1 MVNKECKKYLIALQ
15 KNLHSDLDIFFESIP
30 NEILNQKEFIEYSI
44 QLTGKAYKYAS
55 IEIKGNK
62 ETLLKALK
70 NDEWGTLNECIP
82 DTLINDQDVLKLV
95 IQNLGSLK
103 YVFEKLDL
111 SQESSQ
117 FYVLE
122 SLKKDVNRFN
132 DIPDLLKN
140 DRSFFIRAVQSNGEA
155 MHYANDSFKD
165 DEEIVSEAVKTDGNA
180 LFYATDRVQKNK
192 SIAMTAVKSAA
203 TDKNGSYQI
212 FNNIQYLRSD
222 KDLIKEAIKNGTGPQ
237 GAKGVFEF
245 IIDEYKDNIDFGIE
259 LLNLNPNLIK
269 DDKFINAYITHT
281 TFITFLLN
289 NLTNNSDGTYSTIPQ
304 TIVSKNSSNI
314 DVILLTLEVI
324 KNQNRNY
331 FQKTFQF
338 IDQKIKNDLE
348 FFKRAAA
355 INGFFLEFGGLN
367 VKNDYEIAL
376 EAVKEN
382 GIAIYFASEELQ
394 KNETLIY
401 AAINNGAGTKIL
413 SKELSTKDN
422 LTLALLNLPDPF
434 QKNSNQRYCSIS
446 NASPTLKDDK
456 EFCLFAVKSD
466 GSNVQ
471 YISDRLLEDSELI
484 EEAFANSR
492 GSNLFFLDHRLS
504 VFNDKKELVLKLIKN
519 GAAPLD
525 YVSNNLK
532 DDIDVVINAVTNNG
546 SQLKF
551 ASDRLKDNQQ
561 IILKAIENDSKY
573 FEYASDNLKS
583 NVEFI
588 SNLIINTKYYIRS
601 KTSPILIKE
610 NPDDYKFVPNL
621 EYIFKYCS
629 EQILSNKELMI
640 QAVKQEGSLLAFA
653 SEVLKSD
660 KEIVLTALQ
669 NRPTKEILMLASKK
683 LQEDLDLLILTLAD

>member
-1 MVNKECKKYLIALQ
+1 MVNKEYKKYLIALQ

-30 NEILNQKEFIEYSI
+30 NEILNQKEFIEYAI

-55 IEIKGNK
+55 IELQENK

-103 YVFEKLDL
+103 YLFEKLDL
-111 SQESSQ
+111 SQEESQ
-117 FYVLE
+117 FYVVE

-132 DIPDLLKN
+132 DIPDVLKN
-140 DRSFFIRAVQSNGEA
+140 DRSFFIRAVQSNGDA

-165 DEEIVSEAVKTDGNA
+165 DEEIVSEAVKTSGSS
-180 LFYATDRVQKNK
+180 LLYASNRLQKNK
-192 SIAMTAVKSAA
+192 VIALSAVKSAA
-203 TDKNGSYQI
+203 AESNDAYSIFYSIPEFRNDRELIIEALKNGSR
-212 FNNIQYLRSD
+212 F
-222 KDLIKEAIKNGTGPQ
+222 TF
-237 GAKGVFEF
+237 FEF
-245 IIDEYKDNIDFGIE
+245 ISDEFKNNCDFAIE
-259 LLNLNPNLIK
+259 AFKLNPNIIK
-269 DDKFINAYITHT
+269 NEKFINEYITQS

-289 NLTNNSDGTYSTIPQ
+289 NLTNNYDGTYSIIPQ
-304 TIVSKNSSNI
+304 TIVSKNSINTDI
-314 DVILLTLEVI
+314 ILLTLEVI
-324 KNQNRNY
+324 KSQNKNY
-331 FQKTFQF
+331 LQKTFQL

-348 FFKRAAA
+348 FFKRAVAL
-355 INGFFLEFGGLN
+355 NGLFLEFSGVN

-376 EAVKEN
+376 EAIKEN
-382 GIAIYFASEELQ
+382 GLAIYFASEELQ

-413 SKELSTKDN
+413 SKELSTKEN

-434 QKNSNQRYCSIS
+434 QKNSNQKYCSIS
-446 NASPTLKDDK
+446 TASPTLKDDK

-492 GSNLFFLDHRLS
+492 GSNLFFLEHRLS

-601 KTSPILIKE
+601 RTSPILIKE

-640 QAVKQEGSLLAFA
+640 LAVKQEGSLLAFA

-669 NRPTKEILMLASKK
+669 NRPTKDILMLASKK
-683 LQEDLDLLILTLAD
+683 LQEDLDLLILTLK

>member
-1 MVNKECKKYLIALQ
+1 MVNKEYKKYLIALQ

-30 NEILNQKEFIEYSI
+30 NEILNQKEFIEYAI
-44 QLTGKAYKYAS
+44 QLTGKVYKYAS
-55 IEIKGNK
+55 IELQENK

-103 YVFEKLDL
+103 YLFEKLDL
-111 SQESSQ
+111 SQEESQ
-117 FYVLE
+117 FYVVE

-132 DIPDLLKN
+132 DIPDVLKN
-140 DRSFFIRAVQSNGEA
+140 DRSFFMRAVQSNGDA

-165 DEEIVSEAVKTDGNA
+165 DEEIVSEAVKTSGSS
-180 LFYATDRVQKNK
+180 LLYASNRLQKNK
-192 SIAMTAVKSAA
+192 VIALSAVKSAA
-203 TDKNGSYQI
+203 AESNDAYSIFYSIPEFRNDRELIIEALKNGSR
-212 FNNIQYLRSD
+212 F
-222 KDLIKEAIKNGTGPQ
+222 TF
-237 GAKGVFEF
+237 FEF
-245 IIDEYKDNIDFGIE
+245 ISDEFKNNCDFAIE
-259 LLNLNPNLIK
+259 AFKLNPNIIK
-269 DDKFINAYITHT
+269 NEKFINEYITQS

-289 NLTNNSDGTYSTIPQ
+289 NLTNNYDGTYSIIPQ
-304 TIVSKNSSNI
+304 TIVSKNSINTDI
-314 DVILLTLEVI
+314 ILLTLDVI
-324 KNQNRNY
+324 KSQNKNY
-331 FQKTFQF
+331 LQKTFQL

-348 FFKRAAA
+348 FFKHAVAL
-355 INGFFLEFGGLN
+355 NGLFLEFSGVN

-382 GIAIYFASEELQ
+382 GHAIYFASEELQ

-413 SKELSTKDN
+413 TQELSTKEN
-422 LTLALLNLPDPF
+422 LIQALSNLPDTHS
-434 QKNSNQRYCSIS
+434 KNSLQRYCSII
-446 NASPTLKDDK
+446 NASPTLKDDR
-456 EFCLFAVKSD
+456 EFCLTAVKSD
-466 GSNVQ
+466 GANIQ
-471 YISDRLLEDSELI
+471 YVSERLLKDIELV
-484 EEAFANSR
+484 EEAFINSR
-492 GSNLFFLDHRLS
+492 GLNLFVQDHRLG
-504 VFNDKKELVLKLIKN
+504 VFSDNKEFILKLIKN

-532 DDIDVVINAVTNNG
+532 DDIDIVISAVANNG

-573 FEYASDNLKS
+573 FEYASNNLKS

-588 SNLIINTKYYIRS
+588 SNVIINTKYYIRS
-601 KTSPILIKE
+601 RTSPILIKE

-640 QAVKQEGSLLAFA
+640 LAVKQEGSLIAFA
-653 SEVLKSD
+653 SEVLKLD

-669 NRPTKEILMLASKK
+669 NRPTKDILMLASKK
-683 LQEDLDLLILTLAD
+683 LQEDLDLLILTLK